1 MLLQNVQNAELQ
13 LVVGDTRPC
22 LAQMF
27 SFFTKS
33 PKKAEDEDSIAE
45 TLEQDATIGGERTL
59 IRWQQFAIWCLPEKQ
74 NPNAHLQFINSRT
87 AAHCQTALFSFS
99 CLCQFGKRVGI
110 GKESYCTILQCHQSK
125 YRSFSLDFCMHLSNE
140 AQKGVS
146 FKGTHKKL
154 ESSEEKPCVFYALQL
169 FFFQWHSTRENSI
182 CSATFLLCYFS
193 SYFFIKMC
201 FPALLGRDFFVYFSG
216 WTQLSGRKSK
226 HLESLHLLEIPAKS
240 LGN

>member
-45 TLEQDATIGGERTL
+45 TLEQDDATIGGERTL

-110 GKESYCTILQCHQSK
+110 GKESYYCTILQCHQSK

-140 AQKGVS
+140 AQKDLAR
-146 FKGTHKKL
+146 T
-154 ESSEEKPCVFYALQL
+154 EEFQKASTGFSRTPCVF
-169 FFFQWHSTRENSI
+169 F
-182 CSATFLLCYFS
+182 
-193 SYFFIKMC
+193 MC
-201 FPALLGRDFFVYFSG
+201 
-216 WTQLSGRKSK
+216 
-226 HLESLHLLEIPAKS
+226 
-240 LGN
+240 